1 VGQGV
6 GEILTFAVGIAISP
20 LPITAVILILF
31 SPQARVNGRAFV
43 AGWVAGLAVVSG
55 LVYGIAAGANANSD
69 TTASDSVSWLKIA
82 LGIVLLAMAL
92 RRWRTRPGPGVPPE
106 RPKWMGR
113 IESLRPGQAA
123 GLGVALVAA
132 NPKNLIL
139 TVGAAAGLAQL
150 GLSTGDVVVALVVF
164 IVVASATVAAPV
176 VYLRRRGQR
185 AEASLDDLRA
195 WLFENNATIMVVLL
209 VVFGVDL
216 IAKGIGLLS

>member
-1 VGQGV
+1 MGQGV

-20 LPITAVILILF
+20 LPIIAVILILF
-31 SPQARVNGRAFV
+31 SSQARVNGRAFV
-43 AGWVAGLAVVSG
+43 AGWVVGLAVVSG
-55 LVYGIAAGANANSD
+55 VVYGIAAATDANSD
-69 TTASDSVSWLKIA
+69 TTVSDSVSWLKIV

-92 RRWRTRPGPGVPPE
+92 RRWRTRPAPGVTPEPPT
-106 RPKWMGR
+106 WMGR
-113 IESLRPGQAA
+113 VGSLKPGQAA
-123 GLGVALVAA
+123 GLGVLLVAV

-139 TVGAAAGLAQL
+139 TVGAATGLAQL

-176 VYLRRRGQR
+176 VYLRRGGHR
-185 AEASLDDLRA
+185 AEAGLDDLKA
-195 WLFENNATIMVVLL
+195 WLLENNATIMSVLL